1 MKETMRALGL
11 AAVMAWAGIA
21 NAIVIRI
28 CCPSDANA
36 TAWDN
41 LNAYLEA
48 HGSSARVRYGQST
61 YADGTPL
68 AVGERLR
75 CVAVASNYSTP
86 TAEEK
91 AAVIE
96 TVPLKVNLFGEVI
109 PTGVLE
115 GNAVVDLRSVSM
127 GPASTPSYV
136 GSEGYP
142 ACTTATLA
150 PVSGLLEPV
159 EGDEPGELWNY
170 AALRKDEY
178 GGRAFYVFLIVEDT
192 RDASGAPVSGS
203 DTCSAY
209 AVFPVMKSL
218 IEPKGLSDAALE
230 SFAYSPY
237 LLAGGTSPSWPDTD
251 GYGFVQPAVVCAG
264 ADLESVA
271 DEALVAWVADV
282 SGGACAPQTRAEA
295 EACLTPVVAGWTAA
309 EGGLRLT
316 LAQGSAEGRFASAAG
331 PDLPDR
337 LRYTLYTADALDG
350 PWEPL
355 DEWAA
360 KKNLANFGELSYTS
374 LRLSELQSR
383 VLPVAED
390 EKTRFYK
397 LENAR

>member
-1 MKETMRALGL
+1 MRALGL

-21 NAIVIRI
+21 HAVAVRI
-28 CCPSDANA
+28 CAPSDANA
-36 TAWDN
+36 SDWDY
-41 LNAYLEA
+41 LNGIFELY
-48 HGSSARVRYGQST
+48 GSSARVRYGQSG

-75 CVAVASNYSTP
+75 CVAVASKTSTP

-96 TVPLKVNLFGEVI
+96 TVPLKVNLFGEVV

-115 GNAVVDLRSVSM
+115 GCMTVEL
-127 GPASTPSYV
+127 
-136 GSEGYP
+136 GSLYSG
-142 ACTTATLA
+142 TATA
-150 PVSGLLEPV
+150 PSAVGV
-159 EGDEPGELWNY
+159 EGAPARGKVALTPISNLFDFVEQEPGETWSY
-170 AALRKDEY
+170 SALKTDACA
-178 GGRAFYVFLIVEDT
+178 GKTFYLFLVAEDT
-192 RDASGAPVSGS
+192 RDAQGVPDPAA
-203 DTCSAY
+203 DTCAGY
-209 AVFPVMKSL
+209 TAFLVMKSL
-218 IEPKGLSDAALE
+218 TEPIAIEDPDVLAA
-230 SFAYSPY
+230 FAYSPY
-237 LLAGGTSPSWPDTD
+237 LLSGGTTPGFPDTT
-251 GYGFVQPAVVCAG
+251 GYAFVQPVSAGETADGILDSASDGAVI
-264 ADLESVA
+264 
-271 DEALVAWVADV
+271 AWAAARLGVDA
-282 SGGACAPQTRAEA
+282 ATLTRADA
-295 EACLTPVVAGWTAA
+295 ERLLAPAVAGWTAA

-316 LAQGSAEGRFASAAG
+316 LAEGEAEGVFINAEGHPLPSA
-331 PDLPDR
+331 

-390 EKTRFYK
+390 EKTRFYR